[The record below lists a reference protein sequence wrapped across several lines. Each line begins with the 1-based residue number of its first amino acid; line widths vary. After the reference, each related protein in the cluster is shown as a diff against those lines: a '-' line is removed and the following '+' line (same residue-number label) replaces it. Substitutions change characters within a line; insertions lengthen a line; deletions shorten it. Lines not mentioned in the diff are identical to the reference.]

1 MSNLLRC
8 PHPRCLVQFILNFW
22 FSINASP
29 RHNPFKFSLGGFC
42 SRLAVYFKHFYTPKR
57 VCIENLYFRCRP
69 VLFVFRPLLI
79 QNQSAQ
85 LDRQLF
91 LKSISPCK
99 LHDSKQC
106 FGFGCKRSDNRFF
119 FGRYSVS
126 SRSFLHRRR
135 VLNNN
140 FCLRAVFILKT
151 TVPPI
156 YYISPDKNFTGQL
169 SAHQNVSTISFSSAI
184 RRIFNMA

>member
-1 MSNLLRC
+1 MCHNVCCVALILRAL
-8 PHPRCLVQFILNFW
+8 HL
-22 FSINASP
+22 
-29 RHNPFKFSLGGFC
+29 RHS
-42 SRLAVYFKHFYTPKR
+42 YIPKR
-57 VCIENLYFRCRP
+57 VCIENRGFRCRP